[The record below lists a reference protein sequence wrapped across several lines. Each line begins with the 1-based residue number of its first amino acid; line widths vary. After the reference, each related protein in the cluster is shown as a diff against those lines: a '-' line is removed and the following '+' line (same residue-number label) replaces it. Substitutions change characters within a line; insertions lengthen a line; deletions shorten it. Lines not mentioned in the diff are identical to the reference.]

1 MYVSSSTQRSYVPCS
16 PLLAVVC
23 GWPDGRTDGRAE
35 SHRINTRRIHTT
47 TTTITAIIHR
57 YTLNQRQ
64 MDGTTN
70 N

>member
-1 MYVSSSTQRSYVPCS
+1 MYRRRRNDRTCRALRVGSSVRV
-16 PLLAVVC
+16 A
-23 GWPDGRTDGRAE
+23 GRTDGRAE

-47 TTTITAIIHR
+47 TITTIIHR
-57 YTLNQRQ
+57 YTFNQRQ